1 MEIPFSS
8 PVKIKNVY
16 NNGFLTFEKLGI
28 AINTNNLSN
37 KNVIIDDYMQ
47 KVPTS
52 SD

>member
-28 AINTNNLSN
+28 AVNTNNLSN
-37 KNVIIDDYMQ
+37 TVDMLDDYMQ